1 MVQMRIADSIL
12 DARCNTPMVRLHKV
26 VPKDCAEILAKVEFF
41 GPSGSVKD
49 RIAAFMIE
57 RAEERGDLRPG
68 YRIVEATTGNTG
80 IAFALAGLVKGY
92 RVTIVMPRGMSEER
106 KKILRAYGA
115 EVLFTAGSEA
125 DVDKCLEMVDRIRA
139 SDDKV
144 WVPGQFTS
152 ADNVLAHEMTTGPE
166 ILRQAGKNID
176 AFVAGVGSG
185 GTLMGV
191 ARHFMKERIGA
202 RIVAVEPEEC
212 AVLSGGRNGRHR
224 IEGIGDGF
232 IPEIIDSDLI
242 SDIETVRDSDAIA
255 MARRLAG
262 EEGILCGISSGAN
275 VVAALHFGR
284 KLGKGGRIVTLI
296 PDTGMRYFSTDL
308 FREG

>member
-1 MVQMRIADSIL
+1 MKVLESIL
-12 DARCNTPMVRLHKV
+12 DTRYNTPMVRLRRIA
-26 VPKDCAEILAKVEFF
+26 PKNCAEILAKIEFI

-57 RAEERGDLRPG
+57 EAEKRGDIKPG

-92 RVTIVMPRGMSEER
+92 RVTIVMPRGMSDER
-106 KKILRAYGA
+106 KKVLKAYGA
-115 EVLFTAGSEA
+115 EIVFTPGSETE
-125 DVDKCLEMVDRIRA
+125 VDKCVEKVDEIRL
-139 SDDKV
+139 SDPNV

-152 ADNVLAHEMTTGPE
+152 FDNVRAHLKTTGPE
-166 ILRQAGKNID
+166 IIKQAGRDID

-191 ARHFMKERIGA
+191 ATCFKKRGINA

-212 AVLSGGRNGRHR
+212 AVMSDGRCGPHR

-232 IPEIIDSDLI
+232 IPDIVDTDLI
-242 SDIETVRDSDAIA
+242 TDVEVVSDEDAIKI
-255 MARRLAG
+255 ARRLAR
-262 EEGILCGISSGAN
+262 EEGILGGISAGAN
-275 VVAALHFGR
+275 VAAAIKVGMR
-284 KLGKGGRIVTLI
+284 LGKGRKVVTVI

-308 FREG
+308 FKEK

>member
-1 MVQMRIADSIL
+1 MKVADSIL
-12 DARCNTPMVRLHKV
+12 DTRCNTPMVRLRRI
-26 VPKDCAEILAKVEFF
+26 VPEDCAEILAKIEFF

-57 RAEERGDLRPG
+57 EAEKRGDLKPG

-92 RVTIVMPRGMSEER
+92 RVTIVMPKEMSEER
-106 KKILRAYGA
+106 KKVLRAYGA
-115 EVLFTAGSEA
+115 DIVFTPGSETA
-125 DVDKCLEMVDRIRA
+125 VDKCVEKVGEIRA
-139 SDDKV
+139 SDSKV

-152 ADNVLAHEMTTGPE
+152 FDNVRAHQRTTGPE
-166 ILRQAGKNID
+166 ILKQAGRSID

-191 ARHFMKERIGA
+191 ARCFKEERINA
-202 RIVAVEPEEC
+202 RIVAVEPAEC
-212 AVLSGGRNGRHR
+212 AVMSGGCSGPHR

-232 IPEIIDSDLI
+232 VSGIVDMNLVT
-242 SDIETVRDSDAIA
+242 DIEVVGDGDAIA
-255 MARRLAG
+255 MARRLAR
-262 EEGILCGISSGAN
+262 EEGILGGISSGAN
-275 VVAALHFGR
+275 AAAAINVGR
-284 KLGKGGRIVTLI
+284 RLGKGKKVVTLI

-308 FREG
+308 FKEK